1 MTDATPLPFDLPAVA
16 RKKLTVAFDGGNQS
30 SDAGLLLL
38 RAAEDTAGVIEALAS
53 ALVDW
58 RDPSR
63 IRHTLSDIMTA
74 RVFAICCGYEDAIDH
89 DRLRDDPLLKMAVGR
104 CPGSGAALAS
114 QSTITRFENAPSKTD
129 ALRLAHALID
139 WFAKHVSP
147 SFRDIFDIDDSFDAA
162 HGGQQGTFWNGHH
175 DERGYAPMHIFHA
188 GSGLPVATILRPAKT
203 PGGEEVRA
211 VIKHVTTRIRE
222 TWRTSNMVWRG
233 DSHYGRAEA
242 MDWCDDNGVGYIFG
256 FPGNSVLAAETA
268 AAAEHLRF
276 WHALSDAP
284 KSRCYK
290 AFEYRASSWS
300 APRRVIARIEAS
312 MQPDQTPMDRDGL
325 RVVPEARCKV
335 EIDIRYVV
343 TTLEGDAE
351 RIYEGVYCQRG
362 QAENLIKLHKAQLAS
377 DRTSCHSATANQVR
391 LMLHSSAF
399 ALMHTVRAAVPA
411 GHALAKAEFATIRLR
426 LMKIAVR
433 VVEHASRI
441 RAHLPSSCPDAALFR
456 SLALA
461 LTPLQPSTA

>member
-38 RAAEDTAGVIEALAS
+38 RAAEDKVGVIEALAS

-63 IRHTLSDIMTA
+63 IRHTLTDIITA

-104 CPGSGAALAS
+104 CPESGAALAS
-114 QSTITRFENAPSKTD
+114 QSTITRFENAWSKTD
-129 ALRLAHALID
+129 ALRLARALID
-139 WFAKHVSP
+139 WFAKQVSP

-203 PGGEEVRA
+203 PGGEEVRT
-211 VIKHVTTRIRE
+211 VIKHVTRRIRE
-222 TWRTSNMVWRG
+222 TWKNANIVWRG

-242 MDWCDDNGVGYIFG
+242 LDWCDGNDVGYIFG

-268 AAAEHLRF
+268 EAAEHLRF

-284 KSRCYK
+284 KSRLYK
-290 AFEYRASSWS
+290 AFEYQAGSWS

-312 MQPDQTPMDRDGL
+312 MQDDPTPTQPDGKR
-325 RVVPEARCKV
+325 V

-391 LMLHSSAF
+391 LMLHSAAF
-399 ALMHTVRAAVPA
+399 ALMHTVRAAVPE
-411 GHALAKAEFATIRLR
+411 GHALARCEFTTIRLR
-426 LMKIAVR
+426 LMKIAAR

-441 RAHLPSSCPDAALFR
+441 RTHLPSRCPDAALFR
-456 SLALA
+456 ALALA
-461 LTPLQPSTA
+461 LTPFQPSTA

>member
-1 MTDATPLPFDLPAVA
+1 MTDVTPLPFDLPAVS

-38 RAAEDTAGVIEALAS
+38 RSAEDKVGIVEALAS

-63 IRHTLSDIMTA
+63 IRHTLEEIMAA

-89 DRLRDDPLLKMAVGR
+89 DRLRDDPLMKMAVGR
-104 CPGSGAALAS
+104 CPDSGAALAS

-129 ALRLAHALID
+129 ALRLARALID

-147 SFRDIFDIDDSFDAA
+147 SFRDIFDIDDTFDAA

-211 VIKHVTTRIRE
+211 VIKHVTRRLRE
-222 TWRTSNMVWRG
+222 TWKDANIVWRG

-242 MDWCDDNGVGYIFG
+242 MDWCDGNGAGYIFG
-256 FPGNSVLAAETA
+256 FPGNSVLAAATKD
-268 AAAEHLRF
+268 AAEHLRF

-290 AFEYRASSWS
+290 AFEYQAGSWP
-300 APRRVIARIEAS
+300 APRHVIARIEAS
-312 MQPDQTPMDRDGL
+312 LQDDPTPSQPDGKR
-325 RVVPEARCKV
+325 V

-351 RIYEGVYCQRG
+351 RLYEGVYCQRG

-391 LMLHSSAF
+391 LMLHSAAF

-426 LMKIAVR
+426 LMKIAAR

-456 SLALA
+456 TLALA
-461 LTPLQPSTA
+461 LTPFQPSTA